1 VVDALVGL
9 IKDDLTS
16 MPNMIDNSKV
26 LQRAADAFPR
36 LRARGPRVQ
45 CLTNTVAQAITA
57 NTLLALGCRVSMAT
71 HVDEVIAMTESADAL
86 LINLGTLDAGRVDAI
101 AALST
106 SARARAMPV
115 VLDPVFVEHSPL
127 RMKLALDVLGWDR
140 VIVKGNAT
148 EMRALGDDA
157 LSRAVARIT
166 TGAVDQISTA
176 SGAVSIANG
185 VPVMAQ
191 VTGLGCALGAVV
203 AAMSAV
209 EPDPL
214 IASIA
219 ALLTVEIAAEHAMH
233 RSTGPGTFASYL
245 LDALATFDPRDIAS
259 DAKLESLEP
268 S

>member
-1 VVDALVGL
+1 MPVREKITASTIAL
-9 IKDDLTS
+9 
-16 MPNMIDNSKV
+16 
-26 LQRAADAFPR
+26 AR
-36 LRARGPRVQ
+36 LRARAPRVQ
-45 CLTNTVAQAITA
+45 CLTNTVAQQITA

-71 HVDEVIAMTESADAL
+71 HIEEVLAMTESADAL
-86 LINLGTLDAGRVDAI
+86 LVNLGTLDAGRVEAI
-101 AALST
+101 ASLSK
-106 SARARAMPV
+106 SARVRAMPV

-127 RMKLALDVLGWDR
+127 RMKLAREVLTWDR

-148 EMRALGDDA
+148 EMAAFGDASARAC
-157 LSRAVARIT
+157 ARIT

-176 SGAVSIANG
+176 SDTVSVANG

-209 EPDPL
+209 EPDAL

-245 LDALATFDPRDIAS
+245 LDALANFDPRDLAS
-259 DAKLESLEP
+259 DAKLESHGT
-268 S
+268 